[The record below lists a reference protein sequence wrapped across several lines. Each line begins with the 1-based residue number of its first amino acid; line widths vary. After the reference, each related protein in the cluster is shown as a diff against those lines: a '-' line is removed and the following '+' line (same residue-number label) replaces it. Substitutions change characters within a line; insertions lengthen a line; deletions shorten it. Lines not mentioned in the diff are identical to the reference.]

1 MLSGGC
7 VCLPRSDDQSNRNGG
22 YEMTSLA
29 RRIASFGFI
38 IVVTSSGC
46 NVLGITTGPK
56 LAGLRDL
63 NQHPHLREQTLKRDS
78 CPQCGGSE
86 CDHKNKRY
94 TIDWYEERSDRPIG
108 SRQKYKMGK
117 HWPPY
122 ARPVGEKPELSARF
136 HASHYWPHPY
146 NCQDQQY
153 LETAIHAQVNN
164 GWISE
169 TTLYDYHFDLETNEL
184 THPGRLH
191 LRWILMHVP
200 EEFRVAWVQSTV
212 DAYAGRSRIAS
223 VREVAVT
230 LVGEEKI
237 PPIMMRATT
246 PTGSSAEEAVS
257 IRRAWLL
264 SMPEP
269 RIRYTA
275 LPSGAGG

>member
-1 MLSGGC
+1 MT
-7 VCLPRSDDQSNRNGG
+7 RATDIGG
-22 YEMTSLA
+22 YEIMSQG

-38 IVVTSSGC
+38 IVVASSGC
-46 NVLGITTGPK
+46 SLLGITTGPR

-63 NQHPHLREQTLKRDS
+63 NQHPEFREQTLKQDT
-78 CPQCGGSE
+78 CSE
-86 CDHKNKRY
+86 CGESECICENKRY

-108 SRQKYKMGK
+108 ARQQYRMGK
-117 HWPPY
+117 IWPPY
-122 ARPVGEKPELSARF
+122 ARPVGENAELSSRF

-146 NCQDQQY
+146 DCQDRQY
-153 LETAIHAQVNN
+153 LKTALHAQVKN

-169 TTLYDYHFDLETNEL
+169 STLYDYHFDSETNEL
-184 THPGRLH
+184 TRPGRLH
-191 LRWILMHVP
+191 LRWILLHVP

-212 DAYAGRSRIAS
+212 EADAGRTRIDS
-223 VREVAVT
+223 VREVAMT

-257 IRRAWLL
+257 IRRDWLG
-264 SMPEP
+264 SMPVP
-269 RIRYTA
+269 RISYTA